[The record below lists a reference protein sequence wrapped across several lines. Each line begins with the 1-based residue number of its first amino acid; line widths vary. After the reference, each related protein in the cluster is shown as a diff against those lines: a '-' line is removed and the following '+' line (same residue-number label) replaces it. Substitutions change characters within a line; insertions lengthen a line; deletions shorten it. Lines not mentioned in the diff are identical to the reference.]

1 MRYAVISLGIPLSE
15 LERIVRREGGEE
27 IRVLPHC
34 RQLFADLPPE
44 AVRRLSARPDL
55 AVREAQSFSL
65 QREQT
70 RAAGGDAFPGQVVI
84 PHQGISLAP
93 LFEAFRNALSPPLT
107 GQGTTIAVLDS
118 GIRESHMSLR
128 GKVVYSKNFS
138 TSHTSSDIFDHG
150 TGVAFLAAGE
160 EGMAPGAFLMNI
172 KVMDDRGEGNV
183 EWLVAGIDEV
193 IRLRNTVPP
202 QDPAFPHMINLS
214 LGTSDRGDPM
224 EPSRV
229 AVRAA
234 IAAGL
239 EVVAAV
245 GNSGPSPFT
254 VSSPA
259 VEPLVIG
266 VGAMT
271 ADPWDIWPSSSRGP
285 TREGIIKPDVVF
297 LGVGIRVASA
307 RGDDAFAVKSGT
319 SFAAPAVAGL
329 GALVQEW
336 AVRFF
341 GRTIS
346 QQEAQAFLPLVS
358 AKPPTAPPGKDNAF
372 GWGMPFADLFRKGL
386 APASLPFDLS
396 QALSSI
402 LGLGLLTMVGTGM
415 IRAVMGRER
424 VE

>member
-1 MRYAVISLGIPLSE
+1 MRYAIISLGIPLSE
-15 LERIVRREGGEE
+15 VERIVRQEGGEE

-34 RQLFADLPPE
+34 QQLFADLPPE
-44 AVRRLSARPDL
+44 AVRRLSTRPGL
-55 AVREAQSFSL
+55 AVREAQNFRL
-65 QREQT
+65 QREQPLASGT
-70 RAAGGDAFPGQVVI
+70 V
-84 PHQGISLAP
+84 PHQGVSLSP
-93 LFEAFRNALSPPLT
+93 LFEAFRNILSPPLT

-118 GIRESHMSLR
+118 GIRESHQSLR

-138 TSHTSSDIFDHG
+138 PSPTSSDIFDHG

-193 IRLRNTVPP
+193 IRLRTAVPP
-202 QDPAFPHMINLS
+202 QDPTFPHMINLS
-214 LGTSDRGDPM
+214 LGAPDQGDPM

-239 EVVAAV
+239 TVVAAA
-245 GNSGPSPFT
+245 GNSGPSPST

-259 VEPLVIG
+259 TEPLVIG

-271 ADPWDIWPSSSRGP
+271 VDPWDIWASSSRGP

-307 RGDDAFAVKSGT
+307 RGDDAIAVKSGT
-319 SFAAPAVAGL
+319 SFAAPAIAGL
-329 GALVQEW
+329 GVLVQEW

-341 GRTIS
+341 GRMIT
-346 QQEAQAFLPLVS
+346 QQEAQAFLPFVC
-358 AKPPTAPPGKDNAF
+358 AKPFTAPPGKDNAF
-372 GWGMPFADLFRKGL
+372 GWGMPFSDLLRSGL
-386 APASLPFDLS
+386 APAAPPFDLHR
-396 QALSSI
+396 ALSSI
-402 LGLGLLTMVGTGM
+402 LGLGLLGMVGAGM
-415 IRAVMGRER
+415 IRAVGRMAK
-424 VE
+424 

>member
-1 MRYAVISLGIPLSE
+1 MRYAVISLGIPISE
-15 LERIVRREGGEE
+15 LERIVRQEGGEE

-44 AVRRLSARPDL
+44 AVRRLSERPGI
-55 AVREAQSFSL
+55 AVREALSFSL
-65 QREQT
+65 QQERE
-70 RAAGGDAFPGQVVI
+70 RAAGRDAFAGQVTV
-84 PHQGISLAP
+84 PHQGISLSP
-93 LFEAFRNALSPPLT
+93 LFEAFRNVLSPPLT

-118 GIRESHMSLR
+118 GIRESHLSLR
-128 GKVVYSKNFS
+128 GKVVLTKNFS
-138 TSHTSSDIFDHG
+138 PSPTASDIFDHG
-150 TGVAFLAAGE
+150 TGVAFLAAGD

-193 IRLRNTVPP
+193 IRLRNAVPP
-202 QDPAFPHMINLS
+202 HDPTFPHMINLS
-214 LGTSDRGDPM
+214 LGTSDQGDPM

-239 EVVAAV
+239 QVVAAV
-245 GNSGPSPFT
+245 GNSGPSPST

-271 ADPWDIWPSSSRGP
+271 ADPWDVWTFSSRGP
-285 TREGIIKPDVVF
+285 TREGIIKPDAVF

-319 SFAAPAVAGL
+319 SFAAPAVTGL

-336 AVRFF
+336 AMRFF

-346 QQEAQAFLPLVS
+346 QQEAQAFLPFVS
-358 AKPPTAPPGKDNAF
+358 AKPLTAPPGKDNSF
-372 GWGMPFADLFRKGL
+372 GWGMPFADLFRSGF
-386 APASLPFDLS
+386 APSSLPFDLS
-396 QALSSI
+396 RALSSI
-402 LGLGLLTMVGTGM
+402 LGLGILGAVGAGM
-415 IRAVMGRER
+415 IRAVGRMAK
-424 VE
+424 